1 MGSSRIWPVA
11 FRTVEGMIQ
20 NSIVVRVGCSA
31 CRDFFDV
38 DLVGIRKVRG
48 GDYSLLDQH
57 CTCRR
62 TLCRGRAYFIA
73 APNLSAELLT
83 MVSRI
88 EDPLDLN
95 GLTAAD
101 LEPPTSPGPG
111 ANTGRPSLGA
121 SVQQIARSIQA
132 A

>member
-11 FRTVEGMIQ
+11 FRTVDGMVR

-38 DLVGIRKVRG
+38 DLVAIRSVRG
-48 GDYSLLDQH
+48 SDFSLLDRH

-73 APNLSAELLT
+73 APDMAAELMTL
-83 MVSRI
+83 VSEI
-88 EDPLDLN
+88 EDPLELN
-95 GLTAAD
+95 GLTAFD
-101 LEPPTSPGPG
+101 LEPPPPGPG
-111 ANTGRPSLGA
+111 AGSGQSSLA
-121 SVQQIARSIQA
+121 AFVQQIARSAQA

>member
-1 MGSSRIWPVA
+1 
-11 FRTVEGMIQ
+11 MIQ

-38 DLVGIRKVRG
+38 DLIGIRKARG

-73 APNLSAELLT
+73 APNLSAELVTL
-83 MVSRI
+83 VSKI

-95 GLTAAD
+95 GPTAAD
-101 LEPPTSPGPG
+101 LEPPPSPGPG
-111 ANTGRPSLGA
+111 AGTGRASLGQF
-121 SVQQIARSIQA
+121 VQQIARSAQA